1 LKIICKIYRSERQ
14 QGAYLFTCLDQG
26 LDAVPVSLKTKL
38 QPLVE
43 AMTLVL
49 QPGRS
54 LANADIDKVLSSLD
68 ETGFYL
74 QMPPAHSESNSKQ
87 ASRKDSSPLAASHDY

>member
-1 LKIICKIYRSERQ
+1 MKIICKIYRSERQ

-26 LDAVPVSLKTKL
+26 LDAVPALLKTKL

-43 AMTLVL
+43 TITLVL

-54 LANADIDKVLSSLD
+54 LANADIDKVLSSLN

-74 QMPPAHSESNSKQ
+74 QMPPAHPTSNSKQ
-87 ASRKDSSPLAASHDY
+87 ASRKDNPPLAGSHDY

>member
-1 LKIICKIYRSERQ
+1 MKIICKIYRSERQ

-26 LDAVPVSLKTKL
+26 FDAVPALLKTKL

-43 AMTLVL
+43 VMTLVL

-54 LANADIDKVLSSLD
+54 LANADIDKVLSSLN

-87 ASRKDSSPLAASHDY
+87 ASRKDSFPLAGSHDY

>member
-1 LKIICKIYRSERQ
+1 MKIISKIYRSERP
-14 QGAYLFTCLDQG
+14 QGAYLYTRLDQG
-26 LDAVPVSLKTKL
+26 LDAVPILLKTKL

-49 QPGRS
+49 QPSRS

-74 QMPPAHSESNSKQ
+74 QMPPAHFASSSKQ
-87 ASRKDSSPLAASHDY
+87 ASRKDNPLLADSHES

>member
-1 LKIICKIYRSERQ
+1 MKIICKIYRSERQ

-26 LDAVPVSLKTKL
+26 LDAVPVLLKTKL

-54 LANADIDKVLSSLD
+54 LANADIDKVLSSLN

-87 ASRKDSSPLAASHDY
+87 ASRKDSSPLAGSHDY

>member
-1 LKIICKIYRSERQ
+1 MKIICKIYRSERQ

>member
-1 LKIICKIYRSERQ
+1 MKIICKIYRSERQ

-26 LDAVPVSLKTKL
+26 LDAVPVLLKTKL

-54 LANADIDKVLSSLD
+54 LANADIDEVLSSLD

-87 ASRKDSSPLAASHDY
+87 ASRKDSSPLAGSHDY